1 MSKSAKKAADQ
12 AEREKVHKRYSNRR
26 EPDVIYPAKKQVDF
40 YDADVHQRVAVYVR
54 VSTDNLGQET
64 SYELQ
69 KNYYEEFVLKHPNWK
84 LVKIYAD
91 KGISGTSTKHRAEL
105 NQMQDFSRFV
115 PNVHFE
121 QIPIKNLVSNQEYQ
135 RPLSQAQVE
144 KAIEDFDLNQ
154 INPVKVSRR
163 DGVNYVFNGQ
173 HTIEIVATVSGSRET
188 PVWCMIYDSLDYK
201 NEADIFANQMK
212 HVRPLKPYEIFM
224 ANIEAGN
231 EQQLVIKR
239 LVESYSLSIGPTK
252 AYGMI
257 CAVATLERIY
267 TKYGYHVLDRTLRLC
282 VGTWEGDIDS
292 LGANVLAGVAR
303 MVVAFGD
310 QLRDETFKERVGF
323 MSVRQLSRIAK
334 ERGAGSLCYAEAM
347 LVAYNR
353 KCKYTLRMTKLHS
366 GKVAAEDDFVEE
378 NEEPLADDPVLEE

>member
-1 MSKSAKKAADQ
+1 
-12 AEREKVHKRYSNRR
+12 
-26 EPDVIYPAKKQVDF
+26 
-40 YDADVHQRVAVYVR
+40 
-54 VSTDNLGQET
+54 
-64 SYELQ
+64 
-69 KNYYEEFVLKHPNWK
+69 
-84 LVKIYAD
+84 
-91 KGISGTSTKHRAEL
+91 
-105 NQMQDFSRFV
+105 MQDFSRFV

-282 VGTWEGDIDS
+282 VGTWEGAIDS
-292 LGANVLAGVAR
+292 LGANVLAGV
-303 MVVAFGD
+303 
-310 QLRDETFKERVGF
+310 QLRDETFKEKVGF

-334 ERGAGSLCYAEAM
+334 ERGAGSLGYAEAM

-366 GKVAAEDDFVEE
+366 GKVAVEDDFVEE

>member
-1 MSKSAKKAADQ
+1 
-12 AEREKVHKRYSNRR
+12 
-26 EPDVIYPAKKQVDF
+26 
-40 YDADVHQRVAVYVR
+40 
-54 VSTDNLGQET
+54 
-64 SYELQ
+64 
-69 KNYYEEFVLKHPNWK
+69 
-84 LVKIYAD
+84 
-91 KGISGTSTKHRAEL
+91 
-105 NQMQDFSRFV
+105 MQDFSRFV

-252 AYGMI
+252 AYATRLGRQISFPALVGM
-257 CAVATLERIY
+257 L
-267 TKYGYHVLDRTLRLC
+267 
-282 VGTWEGDIDS
+282 S
-292 LGANVLAGVAR
+292 LFSSLA
-303 MVVAFGD
+303 
-310 QLRDETFKERVGF
+310 
-323 MSVRQLSRIAK
+323 I
-334 ERGAGSLCYAEAM
+334 SLVE
-347 LVAYNR
+347 
-353 KCKYTLRMTKLHS
+353 KPCKYRAKIFRTMPAS
-366 GKVAAEDDFVEE
+366 GSYTVNILSA
-378 NEEPLADDPVLEE
+378 NRYP